1 MLGLNRFF
9 PQTLTARVLFLASA
23 VLVVLLGI
31 MALVLRS
38 AYSDSI
44 QAAERSKLQTSIY
57 SLLAAA
63 EMVNGKLFLPESM
76 PDNQLNQLSSGS
88 YAGVLNAEGQWIWQ
102 SQSALGQDLPALPQ
116 VTGGL
121 FEFQSVSYASQACF
135 ALGYGT
141 TWKRGR
147 KMQPYTFWVVVSQQ
161 SFRTQL
167 KTFEDTLVR
176 GFLVIGCLLGLFQLG
191 ILRWALRPLKRLS
204 IAIVAV
210 EQGQAQQVTGRYPR
224 ELQQLVDNMN
234 QLIVS
239 ADRQRQKIHN
249 TLADLAHS
257 LKTPLAVVRNELYL
271 SELRGDVAPERNQLF
286 NEQTQRMDDIIQ
298 YQLRKVARHSGPQSR
313 VIAVKP
319 LIESLIAS
327 LQKLYAAKALQVTLS
342 LDDKAVF
349 VGDADDLYEIIGNL
363 LDNAFKYARHQISC
377 HAEQR
382 ESLHLTIEDDGLG
395 IIEDQYDAVLQRG
408 VRADER
414 VAGQG
419 IGLAV
424 VSELVASY
432 QGQLQLSKSALGGL
446 SLQLTL

>member
-1 MLGLNRFF
+1 VLNRFF

-44 QAAERSKLQTSIY
+44 QAAERAKLQTAIY

-63 EMVNGKLFLPESM
+63 EMVNGKLFMPENM

-88 YAGVLNAEGQWIWQ
+88 YAGVLNADGQWIWQ
-102 SQSALGQDLPALPQ
+102 SQSALGQNLPVLPQ
-116 VTGGL
+116 IAGGL
-121 FEFQSVSYASQACF
+121 FEFQSVSYAAQACF

-147 KMQPYTFWVVVSQQ
+147 KMVPYTFWMVVSQQ

-167 KTFEDTLVR
+167 KTFQDTLVR
-176 GFLVIGCLLGLFQLG
+176 GFIVIGCLLGLFQLG

-204 IAIVAV
+204 TAIVAV
-210 EQGQAQQVTGRYPR
+210 ERGQAQQLTGRYPL

-234 QLIVS
+234 QLIIS

-271 SELRGDVAPERNQLF
+271 SELRGDISPQCNQLF
-286 NEQTQRMDDIIQ
+286 SEQTQRMDDIIQ
-298 YQLRKVARHSGPQSR
+298 YQLRKVARHSGQQPR

-327 LQKLYAAKALQVTLS
+327 LQKLYVEKGLQVTLM

-349 VGDADDLYEIIGNL
+349 VGDVDDLYEIIGNL
-363 LDNAFKYARHQISC
+363 LDNAFKYAKQQVICR
-377 HAEQR
+377 AEQR
-382 ESLHLTIEDDGLG
+382 ESLLLVIEDDGQG
-395 IIEDQYDAVLQRG
+395 ITDDQYEAVLQRG

-432 QGQLQLSKSALGGL
+432 RGQLQLSKSDLGGL
-446 SLQLTL
+446 KVLLTL